1 MNNIV
6 KGISIILL
14 LAYSACQ
21 ATDKQNKEQKKF
33 NTIVMMADTTDM
45 VVPEGYDLLWSDEFN
60 QEGVPNVEYWTH
72 ETGFVRN
79 KELQWY
85 QSDNAR
91 QSNGVLVI
99 EGRRQEVSNP
109 DYKQGSKDWRKNRKY
124 AHYTSSCIKTRDKFS
139 FQYGIMEV
147 RARIDTSMGLWPAIW
162 TLGIEG
168 RWPANGEVDQLE
180 YYRHEGEAKVL
191 ANAAWADAKMQPIWD
206 SEKIPFTKFTAKDKD
221 WADKFHVWKMDWTE
235 NYIRLYL
242 DDCLLNEID
251 LSKTINADGSNPF
264 HQPQYILLN
273 MAIGGHGGDPKE
285 TQFPRQYEVDYVRVY
300 QQKK

>member
-6 KGISIILL
+6 IGISFILL

-21 ATDKQNKEQKKF
+21 PTGKQKMEQKKS
-33 NTIVMMADTTDM
+33 NSIVMLADVTDM

-60 QEGVPNVEYWTH
+60 QEGVPNTAYWTH

-168 RWPANGEVDQLE
+168 RWPSNGEVDQLE

-273 MAIGGHGGDPKE
+273 MAIGGHGGDPNE